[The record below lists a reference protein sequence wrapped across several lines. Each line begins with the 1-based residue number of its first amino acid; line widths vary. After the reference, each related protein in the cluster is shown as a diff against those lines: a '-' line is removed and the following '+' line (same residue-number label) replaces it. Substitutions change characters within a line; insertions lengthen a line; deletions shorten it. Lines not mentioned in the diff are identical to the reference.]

1 MNDSTPTRLEE
12 QVAAPPLLPVK
23 APHGPLGVQGGDF
36 EFELNT
42 DSALIDQRWFDF
54 EEQHQRRFG
63 LAIDHLKARVKGRA
77 YDNDAMKLRVGS
89 GGYYT
94 QSQHF
99 PAAFFGDTGSA
110 QVSFVSENEAAAVV
124 WEAVAHYRS
133 EEARSLTAIYSD
145 DEPPDFFFGYR
156 VSDWRR
162 YEIGFLRTTV
172 PLHLRVLFDSDV
184 EVPLLGATSGTVIYQ
199 RTRNGKHVLVRSA
212 GRRQPLLGVTPLG

>member
-1 MNDSTPTRLEE
+1 MNDRIPLRRDDQL
-12 QVAAPPLLPVK
+12 APALMSVN
-23 APHGPLGVQGGDF
+23 APGGKSVPGGEF

-42 DSALIDQRWFDF
+42 DAALIDQRWLDF
-54 EEQHQRRFG
+54 EDQHQRRFG
-63 LAIDHLKARVKGRA
+63 LAIDHLKSRIRGRS

-94 QSQHF
+94 QSQNF
-99 PAAFFGDTGSA
+99 PAAFFGDTGKAS
-110 QVSFVSENEAAAVV
+110 VNFVSENEATAVV

-162 YEIGFLRTTV
+162 YEIGFLRTSV

-184 EVPLLGATSGTVIYQ
+184 EVPLLGATSGAVIYQ
-199 RTRNGKHVLVRSA
+199 RTRNGKHVVVRA
-212 GRRQPLLGVTPLG
+212 PGRRQPLLGVTPLG

>member
-1 MNDSTPTRLEE
+1 MNDSTPLGRDE
-12 QVAAPPLLPVK
+12 QLVQPPLSVK
-23 APHGPLGVQGGDF
+23 SARPASAVPGGEF

-42 DSALIDQRWFDF
+42 DAALVDQRWFDF

-63 LAIDHLKARVKGRA
+63 LAIDHLKARVRGRS